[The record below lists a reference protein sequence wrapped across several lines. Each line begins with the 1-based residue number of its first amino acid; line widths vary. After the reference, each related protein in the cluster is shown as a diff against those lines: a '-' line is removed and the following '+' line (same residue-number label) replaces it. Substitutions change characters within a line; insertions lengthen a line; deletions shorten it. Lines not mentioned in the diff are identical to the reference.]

1 MLWLSRIINWI
12 PLLVAV
18 VILLWLLRQ
27 DLSNGLAR
35 KESLKK
41 AIIIVL
47 VVNLLAILFQLG
59 KFYIALKN
67 DPMGVYLLPG
77 KGNNYFFYSSW
88 NLFEPLVLAIAAGAL
103 MVLVG
108 LIIAK
113 VSRRPMFLESDFYV
127 FFLTSLII
135 GYPNFLVLFLGG
147 LLLMVIFKIAGQLI
161 FKQNQIQS
169 RTRIAPF
176 LYLVAILI
184 IILSQFT
191 FYQFF
196 LNRLGII

>member
-1 MLWLSRIINWI
+1 MLWFLRIINWI

-27 DLSNGLAR
+27 DLKDGLAR

-47 VVNLLAILFQLG
+47 VVNLLAIIFQLG

-108 LIIAK
+108 LIITK
-113 VSRRPMFLESDFYV
+113 VFRRPMFLESDFYV
-127 FFLTSLII
+127 FFSNRSLSA
-135 GYPNFLVLFLGG
+135 YK
-147 LLLMVIFKIAGQLI
+147 LLIC
-161 FKQNQIQS
+161 NS
-169 RTRIAPF
+169 
-176 LYLVAILI
+176 AI
-184 IILSQFT
+184 
-191 FYQFF
+191 YFF
-196 LNRLGII
+196 